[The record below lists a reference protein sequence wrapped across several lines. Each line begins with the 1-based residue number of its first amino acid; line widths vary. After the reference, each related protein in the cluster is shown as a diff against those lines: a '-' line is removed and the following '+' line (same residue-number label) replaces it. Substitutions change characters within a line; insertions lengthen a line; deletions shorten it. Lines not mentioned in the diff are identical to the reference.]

1 MMDKFRSAERRSRR
15 TVGGA
20 LVVAMAF
27 IVIACSDSGATDPP
41 GGSGPGSVDG
51 VVARNKTGE
60 GVPGVVIAAL
70 YDDQVVATTHSAA
83 DGTWA
88 IQGLSPGSYRIA
100 ATGTELAGL
109 DLRYDA
115 LEPLEHEVDVVAGDP
130 ESLVFAVVG
139 LIPTRITG
147 EVTCGG
153 TPQVG
158 ATIRVIGGSSDVTAI
173 TDSQGRFAALDL
185 YPGNYAVLPVDPPCG
200 VLPEYHA
207 MSLRQGEFGEADF
220 AG

>member
-1 MMDKFRSAERRSRR
+1 M
-15 TVGGA
+15 
-20 LVVAMAF
+20 VVATAF
-27 IVIACSDSGATDPP
+27 IVVACSDSGATDPP

-51 VVARNKTGE
+51 VVARHKTGE

-70 YDDQVVATTHSAA
+70 YEDQVVATTHSDA

-88 IQGLSPGSYRIA
+88 IQGLSAGPYRIA

-115 LEPLEHEVDVVAGDP
+115 MEPPEYEVDVVSGDP

-153 TPQVG
+153 VPQVG
-158 ATIRVIGGSSDVTAI
+158 ATVRVIGGSSDVMAT
-173 TDSQGRFAALDL
+173 TDSQGRFAALEL
-185 YPGNYAVLPVDPPCG
+185 YPGSYAVLPVDVPCG
-200 VLPEYHA
+200 VLPDYHA
-207 MSLRQGEFGEADF
+207 MDLRQGEFGEADF

>member
-1 MMDKFRSAERRSRR
+1 MDKLLWAEGRTRR

-20 LVVAMAF
+20 LAAATVFLVV
-27 IVIACSDSGATDPP
+27 ACSDSGATDPP
-41 GGSGPGSVDG
+41 GGAGPGSVDG
-51 VVARNKTGE
+51 VVARHKTGE
-60 GVPGVVIAAL
+60 GVPGLVIAAL
-70 YDDQVVATTHSAA
+70 YEDQVVATTHTAA

-88 IQGLSPGSYRIA
+88 IQGLSAGPYRIA

-115 LEPLEHEVDVVAGDP
+115 MEPPEHEVDVIAGDP

-153 TPQVG
+153 APQVG
-158 ATIRVIGGSSDVTAI
+158 ATIRVIGGSSDVTAT

-185 YPGNYAVLPVDPPCG
+185 YPGSYAVLPVDVPCG
-200 VLPEYHA
+200 VVPEYHA
-207 MSLRQGEFGEADF
+207 MDLRQGEFGEADF